1 MFRPL
6 AAQSTQHN
14 RNQQKSERA
23 IHPSGAVPP
32 PAQVNQPQTKHQH
45 EDSPNTDQ
53 QHADTGQAKQERDLG
68 RLIAPPSRL
77 KADARDGHSRDKQK
91 GAEEVEEESY
101 VLHRRSPPSNGSTG
115 SLASIMAP
123 SERGWSP
130 RLPTAHDLA
139 VSIMA
144 ESG

>member
-32 PAQVNQPQTKHQH
+32 SAEVDQPQTKHEH

-53 QHADTGQAKQERDLG
+53 QHADACQAKQERDLG
-68 RLIAPPSRL
+68 RLIAPPGRL
-77 KADARDGHSRDKQK
+77 EANARDGHSRDKQK
-91 GAEEVEEESY
+91 TAEKVEEETY

-115 SLASIMAP
+115 GLAILTVPAD
-123 SERGWSP
+123 RGWSA
-130 RLPTAHDLA
+130 RLPTAHDAA